1 MRLRQGDELNQ
12 DEIPDKW
19 ETPQQ
24 ILVVLAHPDDPEFF
38 CGGTIAR
45 WTRAGHRVSYCLLT
59 CGEKGTKD
67 RSINTDA
74 LCSIR
79 QKEQRAAA
87 AVLGVNDVQFLDHP
101 DGYLVA
107 DLNLRKEITRVIRQA
122 QPDVL
127 VTCDPTN
134 LYVRETYLNH
144 PDHRAAGQAAL
155 DAVFPAARDHLNFIE
170 LWRDEQLEPHIVR
183 EVWIS
188 LAQDPNV
195 VVDITPH
202 WELKLQALSEHVS
215 QVGDREQLAE
225 RMRTR
230 HTPDSSPENPRYEE
244 KFKRLV
250 LG

>member
-19 ETPQQ
+19 ETPQH

-45 WTRAGHRVSYCLLT
+45 WIQAGHRISYCLLT
-59 CGEKGTKD
+59 CGEKGTAD
-67 RSINTDA
+67 RSINTDD

-87 AVLGVNDVQFLDHP
+87 DVLGVMDVQFLDHP
-101 DGYLVA
+101 DGYLVP
-107 DLNLRKEITRVIRQA
+107 DLDLRKEITRVIRQV

-144 PDHRAAGQAAL
+144 PDHRAAGQATL

-170 LWRDEQLEPHIVR
+170 LWRDENLEPHIVR

-188 LAQDPNV
+188 LTQDPNV
-195 VVDITPH
+195 VVDITAH
-202 WELKLQALSEHVS
+202 WDLKLRALSEHVS
-215 QVGDREQLAE
+215 QVGDWERLEE
-225 RMRTR
+225 RMRSR